1 MGEGSHASVGGRSN
15 LQGLN
20 AMLSRVAENLYWMAR
35 YLERAENTA
44 RLINSTTQALL
55 DLPRGASFG
64 WDVLLTVAGLDDLYQ
79 QHHAAPNEADIM
91 HFLIEDE
98 RNPSSILACIQAARE
113 NTRTFREVLP
123 MEIWERINGLHLF
136 IQREAATARQGRGP
150 RYTLLNG
157 VIERRQSII
166 GLLMGS
172 MSHDVAYQFIKLG
185 RNLER
190 ADMTTRIVDVNSAV
204 QLPRDGM
211 VAEVA
216 QERLWMNTLNALSAY
231 QMYRRHVGVH
241 VESAAVVHFLLNDP
255 HFPRTVIHCLGEIEG
270 CLAVLPNYDAAIKT
284 ARTAWRRLEGMR
296 FEGLAPVVLHEY
308 LDQIQADLGHLHE
321 AISRQYFQLH
331 QLGMVAPPGQ
341 SQTSQS

>member
-1 MGEGSHASVGGRSN
+1 
-15 LQGLN
+15 
-20 AMLSRVAENLYWMAR
+20 MLSRVAENLYWMAR
-35 YLERAENTA
+35 YLERAEDTA
-44 RLINSTTQALL
+44 RLIHSTTQVLL

-64 WDVLLTVAGLDDLYQ
+64 WDVLLAVAGLDELYH
-79 QHHAAPNEADIM
+79 QHYGQPNETDM
-91 HFLIEDE
+91 MRFLLQDE

-113 NTRTFREVLP
+113 NARTFREVLP
-123 MEIWERINGLHLF
+123 MEIWERINALYLF
-136 IQREAATARQGRGP
+136 IQREVASASEGIGP
-150 RYTLLNG
+150 RLALLAG

-185 RNLER
+185 HNIER

-204 QLPRDGM
+204 VLPRDDSLAQ
-211 VAEVA
+211 VV

-241 VESAAVVHFLLNDP
+241 VEAAAVVHFLLTDP

-270 CLAVLPNYDAAIKT
+270 CLAVLPNYDAAMKA
-284 ARTAWRRLEGMR
+284 ARAAWRRLAGMR

-308 LDQIQADLGHLHE
+308 LDQVQADLGHLHE

-331 QLGMVAPPGQ
+331 QLGMALPPAAPQGA
-341 SQTSQS
+341 TVEE